1 MYTKLVQKP
10 AIREARELLANGE
23 ALLVFKHSNS
33 CPVSFTAK
41 RQYDQFLA
49 ANPDVPT
56 RLVVVQQERALS
68 NALETVRRLQ
78 HASPQALIVREGCVL
93 WETPLGGITKPRLD
107 QAFVTVRSQV

>member
-23 ALLVFKHSNS
+23 ALLVFEHSNS

-41 RQYDQFLA
+41 RRYDQFLA

-68 NALETVRRLQ
+68 NALETVRRLSMPR
-78 HASPQALIVREGCVL
+78 HRRSLCARDACCGRRLSAALRSRASI
-93 WETPLGGITKPRLD
+93 K
-107 QAFVTVRSQV
+107 RS

>member
-68 NALETVRRLQ
+68 NALETVRR
-78 HASPQALIVREGCVL
+78 SEPVNDF
-93 WETPLGGITKPRLD
+93 ETPCGWGLLSDVG
-107 QAFVTVRSQV
+107 